1 MKRFFVLLIAVVL
14 VFTIVACEKDSESG
28 RMPTTAPTEE
38 TTQEGTAVPTPAP
51 TDAPQLTVENIL
63 KEYPALLNA
72 DGYNNI
78 GYYTSIDD
86 LTTAR
91 VFMWAIEHIDPCNFA
106 DDNGGYSY
114 SYKITALD
122 ALTEKY
128 LGRTYDYLPITNED
142 LVLDPESD
150 TLTITYHGAYGDM
163 PIRAVYESYT
173 QVDDT
178 HYTVTYHTGEST
190 YVNNQLSYW
199 KVTKTISVELVDGNY
214 IMTAHQAGDK
224 TEISIDNYYEWYV
237 N

>member
-1 MKRFFVLLIAVVL
+1 MKKIFAILFAVVL
-14 VFTIVACEKDSESG
+14 VFTAAACETGVETESS
-28 RMPTTAPTEE
+28 PTVIPTESPS
-38 TTQEGTAVPTPAP
+38 ALPTEAPAATP
-51 TDAPQLTVENIL
+51 TEKPFVLEDYL
-63 KEYPALLNA
+63 KTYPALLNV
-72 DGYNNI
+72 DGYNNF

-91 VFMWAIEHIDPCNFA
+91 VFMWAIEHVDPCNFA

-122 ALTEKY
+122 AFTEKY

-163 PIRAVYESYT
+163 PIRAIYESYT

-178 HYTVTYHTGEST
+178 HFTVTYHTGEST
-190 YVNNQLSYW
+190 YENNQMAYF
-199 KVTKTISVELVDGNY
+199 KVSKTISVELVDGNY
-214 IMTAHQAGDK
+214 IMTAHQESAR
-224 TEISIDNYYEWYV
+224 TEISVDDFYAVYV